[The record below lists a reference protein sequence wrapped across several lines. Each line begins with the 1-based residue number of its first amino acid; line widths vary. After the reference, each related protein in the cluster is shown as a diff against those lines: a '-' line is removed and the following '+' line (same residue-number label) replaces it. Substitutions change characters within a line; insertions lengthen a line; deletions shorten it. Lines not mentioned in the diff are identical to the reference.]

1 VPVTGLRVEH
11 FAEGSTPLG
20 VGVASPRLSWRTE
33 TDVPSWLQTG
43 AEIEVEGGPSWAVTG
58 RDSVLV
64 PWGAAP
70 LASRDRVRWRV
81 RVAGPDGSTSE
92 WSDWAAFEVGL
103 LAPADWSAVVVAPDW
118 DEPSTAGQPCPHL
131 RTRFSLDADV
141 VRARLHVTALGV
153 YEATVNGAVVGD
165 HVLAP
170 GWTAYASRLH
180 VQSFDVTS
188 LLQSGEN
195 ELAAVVADGWYR
207 GNLGFA
213 GNRDVYGNRTGL
225 LAQLEV
231 ELADGSTKVIATDDA
246 WEAAPGPERTADLYD
261 GETYDARVEV
271 GPWAPVR
278 VVALDPGVLVPQPS
292 PPVRV
297 TEVVRP
303 VAITTSAA
311 GTTIVDFGQNLVGV
325 VRLRVSG
332 PAGTTITLRHAEVLE
347 DGGELC
353 TRILRAAQATDRY
366 TLAGP
371 GAGAVEEWHPR
382 FTFHGFRYASVEG
395 WPGPEPL
402 SLDDLDALVV
412 HTDAVRTGWFE
423 CSDERVNRLHEN
435 GVWSWRGN
443 SVSLPTDCPQ
453 RDERLGWTGD
463 LQVFAPTASFLFDV
477 AGFLDG
483 WLADLAADQ
492 RPDGRVP
499 AVVPDVLRNMNAFAA
514 GWGDAA
520 TVVPTVVHEW
530 FGDVGVLER
539 QLDSMAGWVDSIERR
554 AGPSRLWAGEFQ
566 FGDWVDP
573 TVDPR
578 TPGSARTDPSFVAT
592 AYFARSADLVAAA
605 ARVVGDDERA
615 GRYEALAAEVRDAL
629 RHEWVAP
636 SGRVVADTQAGCA
649 LALCFDLVEE
659 RDRPVVGARVR
670 ELVRSERYRL
680 STGFLGTP
688 VLCPALTSVG
698 HVDAAYRLLLQT
710 EAPSWL
716 YPVTKGA
723 TTIWER
729 WDALRPDGSLNPGE
743 DMLSFNH
750 YALGAVGAWLHSTVG
765 GLSATAPGFRS
776 FRVAPLPGVGV
787 SSASVVFD
795 SRYGRIGARW
805 SLEGRGVELSVDVP
819 PNTSAEVVLP
829 GFAGDG
835 AVRRVGSGSHRWRYA
850 IDAETYMAWT
860 GARPYSL
867 RSPLRE
873 LRKDASAWAVVERH
887 APVIARTAPDDDG
900 RSLQTLLSRS
910 SVDPSV
916 HVALTEELGRISPP
930 LPDPPEPVGV

>member
-1 VPVTGLRVEH
+1 
-11 FAEGSTPLG
+11 
-20 VGVASPRLSWRTE
+20 
-33 TDVPSWLQTG
+33 
-43 AEIEVEGGPSWAVTG
+43 
-58 RDSVLV
+58 
-64 PWGAAP
+64 
-70 LASRDRVRWRV
+70 V
-81 RVAGPDGSTSE
+81 RVSGDDGSASDWSE
-92 WSDWAAFEVGL
+92 WATFEVGL
-103 LAPADWSAVVVAPDW
+103 RSADDWTASAVAPEW
-118 DEPSTAGQPCPHL
+118 DEPSTAEQPCPHQ
-131 RTRFSLDADV
+131 RTRFTLDADV

-153 YEATVNGAVVGD
+153 YEASLNGSVVGD

-180 VQSFDVTS
+180 VQTFDVTS
-188 LLQSGEN
+188 MLRRGEN
-195 ELAAVVADGWYR
+195 ELSAVVADGWYR

-213 GNRDVYGNRTGL
+213 GNRDVYGDRTAL

-231 ELADGSTKVIATDDA
+231 ELADGSVRTIATDGS
-246 WEAAPGPERTADLYD
+246 WEAAPGPERSADLYD
-261 GETYDARVEV
+261 GETFDARVEV
-271 GPWAPVR
+271 GPWEPVGL
-278 VVALDPGVLVPQPS
+278 VPLDTSVLVPQPS

-297 TEVVRP
+297 TEVVQP
-303 VAITTSAA
+303 VAVTTSPA

-325 VRLRVSG
+325 VRLRVQG

-347 DGGELC
+347 GGELC

-366 TLAGP
+366 TLAGT
-371 GAGAVEEWHPR
+371 GGVEEWHPR

-395 WPGPEPL
+395 WPGGEP
-402 SLDDLDALVV
+402 SIDALEALVG
-412 HTDAVRTGWFE
+412 HTDATRTGWFE

-492 RPDGRVP
+492 RADGRVP

-520 TVVPTVVHEW
+520 TVVPTVLHEW
-530 FGDVGVLER
+530 YGDAGVLSR

-592 AYFARSADLVAAA
+592 AYFVRSADLVAAA
-605 ARVVGDDERA
+605 CRVVGDEERA
-615 GRYEALAAEVRDAL
+615 ARYEAIAAEVRDAL

-659 RDRPVVGARVR
+659 RHRPVVGARLR
-670 ELVRSERYRL
+670 ELVRSERYRIA
-680 STGFLGTP
+680 TGFLGTP
-688 VLCPALTSVG
+688 VLNPALTAAG
-698 HVDAAYRLLLQT
+698 YVDAAYRLLLQT
-710 EAPSWL
+710 QAPSWL
-716 YPVTKGA
+716 YPVTQGA

-729 WDALRPDGSLNPGE
+729 WDALRPDGTLNPGE

-776 FRVAPLPGVGV
+776 FRVAPLPGEGV
-787 SSASVVFD
+787 SSASVRFD
-795 SRYGRIGARW
+795 SRYGRIGVRW
-805 SLEGRGVELSVDVP
+805 ALSGRGVDLSVDVP
-819 PNTSAEVVLP
+819 PNTDAEVVLP
-829 GFAGDG
+829 GFAGRPEGDG
-835 AVRRVGSGSHRWRYA
+835 VLRVGSGSHRWRYEV
-850 IDAETYMAWT
+850 DAETYKAWSGT
-860 GARPYSL
+860 RPFGL
-867 RSPLRE
+867 RSPLRD
-873 LRKDASAWAVVERH
+873 LRAVPEAWDAVERH
-887 APVIARTAPDDDG
+887 APVITRSAPADEA

-910 SVDPSV
+910 SVDPSI
-916 HVALTEELGRISPP
+916 HSALAEELGRISPP
-930 LPDPPEPVGV
+930 LPDPPAPLGF